1 MHAKH
6 QHTTKMTIS
15 IKLLMKVFCLL
26 LIFKIQ
32 STALEDTLPNAV
44 EETSKESISTQKN
57 HRLTNCENI
66 KRLKFDQKCTFNN
79 LFIQLIEPKGQGSFG
94 QVWKVTFSRLPFEQ
108 QWRNQHV
115 AAIKFIQCSK
125 ENIKLATAEMDI
137 LMKLY
142 QDKVEHVTKIV
153 PELTTNMTNIDS
165 HATFGANKTNS
176 TKWIMIGMQCYD
188 MDLHSYASRKARTPN
203 FKIHLLIANL
213 MVCISVYLFAIIYYA
228 TGFVTLL
235 IS

>member
-94 QVWKVTFSRLPFEQ
+94 RVWKATFSRLPFQQ
-108 QWRNQHV
+108 QWRNQRI
-115 AAIKFIQCSK
+115 AAIKFIQCSQ
-125 ENIKLATAEMDI
+125 ENIKLATAEIDL
-137 LMKLY
+137 LMKMY
-142 QDKVEHVTKIV
+142 EDKVEHVTKIV

-165 HATFGANKTNS
+165 NDTFGANKTNA

-188 MDLHSYASRKARTPN
+188 MDLHSYASQKARTSN
-203 FKIHLLIANL
+203 FKLHLLIANL
-213 MVCISVYLFAIIYYA
+213 MVCTVYRYICLRLYIMQLVLLLF
-228 TGFVTLL
+228 
-235 IS
+235 